1 MENKKETKQRNFKM
15 TIRTKMLLGFL
26 SIVVLLAAVS
36 AYSVNQIQGMT
47 SKSEKIN
54 NVLMPTVTLL
64 GIMNGDISDVER
76 YALNIIVEK
85 NPQEIEK
92 AKESLEK
99 LLEKFNKERE
109 QLKELAPQINKDN
122 NEIRSVLTEFNNNF
136 EEYIIKVPEF
146 VEQGVQ
152 NNYDTASQLH
162 GEAYPLWNTANDN
175 ITKLIELVNEEAS
188 LASNSALELAQQ
200 AFIAII
206 TLTIAAVVIALV
218 IAFLIS
224 IMISKPVKKISEA
237 ANQIANGDLTGEAI
251 TLRNRDELND
261 LAISFNIMTTNLR
274 SMIEAVGTTSEQVA
288 ASSEELQ
295 ASAEQNTKA
304 SEQISEIVEELAT
317 GTSGQ
322 VDIVSRSSQAMNE
335 MATGSG
341 QIAELAQSVS
351 ESAIDAANQSA
362 EGNVIIQEAVEQMG
376 SVQASITSL
385 SKLMMGLGERSA
397 EIGTITEVINGIAR
411 QTNLLALNAAIEAA
425 RAGEHGR
432 GFAVVAD
439 EVRKL
444 AEESSTSAQK
454 ITDLVHLMQQDTSQA
469 VAAVK
474 ENSVETEN
482 GMEVVTKAGHAFEQI
497 LNAVNKVAGEI
508 QEVSAGAEQMAA
520 SSDEVVKYMEQISSI
535 AMGASE
541 GAHNVSAATEE
552 QLASMEEIAASS
564 SSLSQMAEQ
573 LQEHVNKFKV

>member
-1 MENKKETKQRNFKM
+1 MGTKKEIKQRNFKM

-26 SIVVLLAAVS
+26 SVVVLLGIVS
-36 AYSVNQIQGMT
+36 SYSLYQIQGMT
-47 SKSEKIN
+47 TKSEQISSTM
-54 NVLMPTVTLL
+54 MPTVTLL
-64 GIMNGDISDVER
+64 GIMNGDVSDVER
-76 YALNIIVEK
+76 FALNIIVEQ
-85 NPQEIEK
+85 NPTEVEK
-92 AKESLEK
+92 AKKSLDE
-99 LLEKFNKERE
+99 LLTKINSERE
-109 QLKELAPQINKDN
+109 QLNVLVPLVDEGNEQISTLLK
-122 NEIRSVLTEFNNNF
+122 EFNSKYD
-136 EEYIIKVPEF
+136 EYLTKMPEF
-146 VEQGVQ
+146 VKLGVA
-152 NNYDTASQLH
+152 NNYDAASKLH
-162 GEAYPLWNTANDN
+162 GEAYSLWNTANDN
-175 ITKLIELVNEEAS
+175 ITQLIKLVNEEA
-188 LASNSALELAQQ
+188 AVTSNSSLELAKQ

-206 TLTIAAVVIALV
+206 ALSIIAVVIALIVAFV
-218 IAFLIS
+218 IS
-224 IMISKPVKKISEA
+224 MMISKPVKQISEA

-261 LAISFNIMTTNLR
+261 LAISFNIMTANLR
-274 SMIEAVGTTSEQVA
+274 EMIEAVGTTSEQVA

-362 EGNVIIQEAVEQMG
+362 EGNVIIQDAVEQMG

-385 SKLMMGLGERSA
+385 SQLMAGLGERSA

-454 ITDLVHLMQQDTSQA
+454 ITNLVHLIQQDTSQA
-469 VAAVK
+469 VSAVK
-474 ENSVETEN
+474 ANSVETQN